1 MRAAVFHEEGKP
13 LSLEEVPYPERKEGE
28 VILKVRAAG
37 LCHGDVHLVLGE
49 WSGDLQISPPVIL
62 GHEIVGDVVEGG
74 KKFKDGDR
82 VILYSSIGCG
92 KCKYCLSGKPQFCER
107 VSVVGV
113 QRNGGF
119 AEYVSVPEDYLFK
132 VDGDPIHLAP
142 LADAGITA
150 YSAVKGIKRGDSVAV
165 IGTGAVAMI
174 ASQMLKSNGADVIMG
189 GRNPSKLAKAEE
201 MGIPTVMMKRKDN
214 MNMSQTLFSYSQK
227 KFDYVL
233 DFVGSQS
240 TLQDSM
246 WLLSREG
253 ELRIV
258 GEFGGYLNV
267 PEQLIVLR
275 GLKVKGVL
283 YGSFEDMNGIIKS
296 YQEGKFNTMP
306 VPYKLEEIN
315 DAINDL
321 IEDKIIGRAVITP
334 SSD

>member
-1 MRAAVFHEEGKP
+1 MKAAVFREEGKP
-13 LSLEEVPYPERKEGE
+13 LSLEEVPYPERREGE
-28 VILKVRAAG
+28 VILKVKAAG
-37 LCHGDVHLVLGE
+37 LCHGDVHLLLGE
-49 WSGDLQISPPVIL
+49 WSGDLQISTPVIL
-62 GHEIVGDVVEGG
+62 GHEIVGDVVEGA
-74 KKFKDGDR
+74 KKFKKGER
-82 VILYSSIGCG
+82 VLLYSSIGCG
-92 KCKYCLSGKPQFCER
+92 KCRYCLSGRPQFCDK
-107 VSVVGV
+107 VNVIGV
-113 QRNGGF
+113 HRNGGF
-119 AEYVSVPEDYLFK
+119 AEYVSVPEEYLFK
-132 VDGDPIHLAP
+132 VDGDPVHLAP

-150 YSAVKGIKRGDSVAV
+150 YNAVKGIQEGDSVAV

-174 ASQMLKSNGADVIMG
+174 AAQLLKSNGAEVIMG

-201 MGIPTVMMKRKDN
+201 IGIPTVMMKRKEN

-253 ELRIV
+253 ELRVI
-258 GEFGGYLNV
+258 GEFGGHLDV

-275 GLKVKGVL
+275 GLRVKGIL
-283 YGSFEDMNGIIKS
+283 YGSLHDMEGVIKS
-296 YQEGKFNTMP
+296 YQEGKFKTMA

-321 IEDKIIGRAVITP
+321 IEDKIIGRAVIMP
-334 SSD
+334 SSQ